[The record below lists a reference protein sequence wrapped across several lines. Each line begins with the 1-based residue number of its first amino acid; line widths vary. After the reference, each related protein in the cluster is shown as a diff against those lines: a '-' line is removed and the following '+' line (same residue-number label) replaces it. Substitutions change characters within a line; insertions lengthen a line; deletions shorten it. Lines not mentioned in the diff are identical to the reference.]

1 MTSVLQTD
9 SDVCAQPWDL
19 VAKGAFFL
27 SSARRHTRC
36 ALVTGV
42 QTCALPVSMAVLGFF
57 MSLGKAAVFKHIPVY
72 YPNHVGQ
79 IGGVVGMIGGLGGFI
94 LPVAF
99 GVLLD
104 LTGIWTS
111 CFVLLFLLVLV
122 ALGWM
127 HLAIRQMERGAIRRG
142 AAEELPEFPEMRGL
156 GEPGVVI
163 PPRAG
168 PIADWRP
175 EDPAFWAS
183 QGRGIARRNL
193 WVSIYCLMLSFAV
206 WMVWSMIVARLPGI
220 GFDFTTDQL
229 FWLAAVPGLS
239 VDPLRIVSPF
249 LGTIFG
255 GRIWT
260 WTGQASVR
268 ERGVQD
274 V

>member
-1 MTSVLQTD
+1 MLAYPPTTYIID
-9 SDVCAQPWDL
+9 
-19 VAKGAFFL
+19 
-27 SSARRHTRC
+27 SARGPISFRTEMGL
-36 ALVTGV
+36 APFLVT
-42 QTCALPVSMAVLGFF
+42 MAVLGFF

-79 IGGVVGMIGGLGGFI
+79 VGGAVGMIGGLGGFI

-111 CFVLLFLLVLV
+111 CFALLFLLVLV

-127 HLAIRQMERGAIRRG
+127 HLAIRQMERGANRRG

-175 EDPAFWAS
+175 ADPEFWANAGS
-183 QGRGIARRNL
+183 GIARRNL
-193 WVSIYCLMLSFAV
+193 WVSTYCLLLAFPL
-206 WMVWSMIVARLPGI
+206 WMVWRVVVERLPGL
-220 GFDFTTDQL
+220 GCDFTTDQDRKR
-229 FWLAAVPGLS
+229 VVEGKS
-239 VDPLRIVSPF
+239 VSVRVD
-249 LGTIFG
+249 FG
-255 GRIWT
+255 GR
-260 WTGQASVR
+260 R
-268 ERGVQD
+268 D
-274 V
+274 VKKKRTRI

>member
-1 MTSVLQTD
+1 
-9 SDVCAQPWDL
+9 
-19 VAKGAFFL
+19 
-27 SSARRHTRC
+27 
-36 ALVTGV
+36 
-42 QTCALPVSMAVLGFF
+42 

-79 IGGVVGMIGGLGGFI
+79 VGGAVGMIGGLGGFI

-111 CFVLLFLLVLV
+111 CFALLFLLVLV

-127 HLAIRQMERGAIRRG
+127 HLAIRQMERGANRRG

-175 EDPAFWAS
+175 EGPES
-183 QGRGIARRNL
+183 TGREHVRTPVTNA
-193 WVSIYCLMLSFAV
+193 
-206 WMVWSMIVARLPGI
+206 
-220 GFDFTTDQL
+220 
-229 FWLAAVPGLS
+229 
-239 VDPLRIVSPF
+239 PL
-249 LGTIFG
+249 
-255 GRIWT
+255 
-260 WTGQASVR
+260 
-268 ERGVQD
+268 
-274 V
+274 